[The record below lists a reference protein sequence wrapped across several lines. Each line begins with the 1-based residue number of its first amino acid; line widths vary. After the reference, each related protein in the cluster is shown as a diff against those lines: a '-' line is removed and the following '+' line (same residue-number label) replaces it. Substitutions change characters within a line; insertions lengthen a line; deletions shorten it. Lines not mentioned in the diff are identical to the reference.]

1 MGGVNPQS
9 KIKIM
14 DTNEMHIF
22 TLSTQYF
29 IILQTQKKKTTV
41 KYISIKVYLQN
52 KAISFQVE
60 EKAIEV

>member
-1 MGGVNPQS
+1 
-9 KIKIM
+9 M

-29 IILQTQKKKTTV
+29 IILQTQKKKNTV

-60 EKAIEV
+60 GKAIEV